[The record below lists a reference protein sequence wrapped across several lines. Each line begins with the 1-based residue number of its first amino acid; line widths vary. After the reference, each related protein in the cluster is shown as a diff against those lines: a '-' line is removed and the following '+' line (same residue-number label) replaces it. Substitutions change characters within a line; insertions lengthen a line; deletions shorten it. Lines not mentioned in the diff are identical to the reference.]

1 MISHRDEMTTTTILH
16 AVFDGEVLRPEE
28 TVGLEVG
35 ERYILMVES
44 KQKISDIENDPAFDL
59 SSLAAETNI
68 LDLATEHDHYLYGT
82 PRRGSDGD

>member
-1 MISHRDEMTTTTILH
+1 MISQRDKMTTTTILH

-59 SSLAAETNI
+59 SSLAVETKI